1 MDNHSGPALAV
12 VPGYQPGTWV
22 IDRAHSV
29 IRFSVRQLLVTKVSG
44 RFTRFDATVRTGESP
59 LGSSVEATID
69 LGSLDTGN
77 PRRDEHIRSAAF
89 LDVARHPSAHYRS
102 TDVRRAATG
111 WVVDGEL
118 TLHAITAAVR
128 LTFSEIRFD
137 AGSDG
142 VDRAYFSATTQ
153 LRRGDFGI
161 DGWTAGGLVVSDAV
175 TVAFD
180 IQATR
185 S

>member
-1 MDNHSGPALAV
+1 MDNHSSPALAV

-29 IRFSVRQLLVTKVSG
+29 IRFSVRQLLVAKVTG
-44 RFTRFDATVRTGESP
+44 RFTGFDATIRTGEGP
-59 LGSSVEATID
+59 FGSSVEATID
-69 LGSLDTGN
+69 LGSIDTGN
-77 PRRDEHIRSAAF
+77 PKRDKHIRSSTF
-89 LDVARHPSAHYRS
+89 LDVARHPSARYRS
-102 TDVRRAATG
+102 TEVRRAAAG

-118 TLHAITAAVR
+118 TLHGITSAVR

-137 AGSDG
+137 TGPDG
-142 VDRAYFSATTQ
+142 VEQAHFSATSQ

-161 DGWTAGGLVVSDAV
+161 DAWTGGGLVVTDKV
-175 TVAFD
+175 TLSLEMH
-180 IQATR
+180 ATR